1 MFAVIWLHLV
11 SLFSLRAVTTN
22 AFTARTL
29 LCPTPAALKLGLLSH
44 LLERDAVGQEYQQA
58 QEHLE
63 WLAPLKVA
71 WAPPPLLAVS
81 AATMRVWKGDKADES
96 LKSTVGLREYA
107 HYDQPFGL
115 ALGPVPPERQAD
127 LAWALESLRALG
139 VAESLVQP
147 LAPPLWRDAPPAGFV
162 WLTKG
167 AEEGS
172 GAMTQGEAC
181 MLDDLG
187 SAPAFAR
194 LSVYR
199 SNDKELVPR
208 LGEDR
213 RRVIVVLPLR
223 QRRYSLNGR
232 VLERMSPVGGGASS

>member
-1 MFAVIWLHLV
+1 MFAVAWFHLV

-29 LCPTPAALKLGLLSH
+29 LCPTPAALKLGLLSR

-63 WLAPLKVA
+63 WLAPLRVA

-81 AATMRVWKGDKADES
+81 AATMTV
-96 LKSTVGLREYA
+96 LKDNNGNTPLLRSVGLRAYA
-107 HYDQPFGL
+107 HYDHPFGL
-115 ALGPVPPERQAD
+115 ALGPVPPARRAD
-127 LAWALESLRALG
+127 LAWALEALRSLG

-162 WLTKG
+162 WLTQAAG
-167 AEEGS
+167 EGS
-172 GAMTQGEAC
+172 GTTIQGEAC

-199 SNDKELVPR
+199 PNDKDSVPR

-232 VLERMSPVGGGASS
+232 VR